1 MTKEKWMERNGFTT
15 EGITFAIVGG
25 NTFEIKDFLKEKGY
39 KFNHLLLWHGTEELT
54 DLPEGFHSVQFSF
67 DELYN
72 WLADWNCVEV
82 KNNAH
87 TLVAEKTNPFLPEN
101 PSKHYG
107 VVGQRY
113 YDIPVVVKD
122 TRSYSNAYGGGNIY
136 TFTKD
141 DYTLVW
147 FTQTHLEIKPGD
159 EVLLT
164 GTVKKHDEFRRVKQT
179 HLSRCKVKEG

>member
-39 KFNHLLLWHGTEELT
+39 KFNHLLLWHGTEKLT

-87 TLVAEKTNPFLPEN
+87 TLVAEKTNPFLPESIHSLA
-101 PSKHYG
+101 P
-107 VVGQRY
+107 
-113 YDIPVVVKD
+113 
-122 TRSYSNAYGGGNIY
+122 
-136 TFTKD
+136 
-141 DYTLVW
+141 
-147 FTQTHLEIKPGD
+147 
-159 EVLLT
+159 
-164 GTVKKHDEFRRVKQT
+164 
-179 HLSRCKVKEG
+179 